1 MGPGR
6 ADAELCRRLQQGGRQ
21 CRTAALRRRQ
31 SRLYDR
37 QARRPLRRPG
47 DRADEAVHPQAHH
60 GLSAMQQ
67 NRVKKILREGGLAL
81 GTHAGGIADP
91 QIVELIGLAGFDAA
105 FIDME
110 HTTYDLHD
118 VQLAVMAAERV
129 GITPIVRTPGFD
141 PAFILRLLDM
151 GVQGVQVPHVSSAKT
166 ARAAVNAVRYPPLG
180 ERGMAAG
187 SRAADYGRIPLVEH
201 MAQSNREILLACMI
215 EDMEAVER
223 IDEIAAVEGVDL
235 LAVGPSDL
243 SRSLGVSGQPDHPRL
258 VAAIDRVCAAAGKSA
273 GARLALPLN
282 HAAFPRNAA
291 ELKALGTGYTN
302 CAPAPEARLLASMR
316 DQAVEARRLLG

>member
-1 MGPGR
+1 MK
-6 ADAELCRRLQQGGRQ
+6 E
-21 CRTAALRRRQ
+21 
-31 SRLYDR
+31 
-37 QARRPLRRPG
+37 
-47 DRADEAVHPQAHH
+47 
-60 GLSAMQQ
+60 
-67 NRVKKILREGGLAL
+67 NRVKRILSEGGLAL
-81 GTHAGGIADP
+81 GTHVGGIADP
-91 QIVELIGLAGFDAA
+91 QIVEIIGLAGFDAA

-110 HTTYDLHD
+110 HTPYDLRD
-118 VQLAVMAAERV
+118 VQLAVMAAERA

-151 GVQGVQVPHVSSAKT
+151 GVQGIQVPHVSSAET
-166 ARAAVNAVRYPPLG
+166 TREAVRAIRYPPLG

-201 MAQSNREILLACMI
+201 MAASNREILLACMI
-215 EDMEAVER
+215 EDMAAVER
-223 IDEIAAVEGVDL
+223 IEEIAAVDGVDL

-258 VAAIDRVCAAAGKSA
+258 VAAIDQVRDAVRKGA

-291 ELKALGTGYTN
+291 ELRELGAGYTN
-302 CAPAPEARLLASMR
+302 CAPTPEARLLHSLQTQLA
-316 DQAVEARRLLG
+316 EARRLLR